1 MRKQIQRQIINLKV
15 YYRAKYKVHTK
26 YIRQDTVRY
35 IKRFHKLDSV
45 NILDNKSNSGN
56 FKWQTREWGK
66 TLETHTSEKEP
77 VYTIGGIFTTH

>member
-1 MRKQIQRQIINLKV
+1 MNYKQLHEKIDIEIINLKV

-56 FKWQTREWGK
+56 FKWQTRE
-66 TLETHTSEKEP
+66 
-77 VYTIGGIFTTH
+77 